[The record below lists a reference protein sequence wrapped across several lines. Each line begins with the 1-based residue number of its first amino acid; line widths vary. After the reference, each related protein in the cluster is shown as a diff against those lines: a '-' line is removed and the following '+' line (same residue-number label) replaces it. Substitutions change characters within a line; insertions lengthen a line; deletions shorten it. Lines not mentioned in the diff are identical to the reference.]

1 MSCLLQKGRPDD
13 RQGRQMSAFF
23 DLSTLEKNR
32 EEAQRVKK
40 QLQQAK
46 NIDWRKYK
54 EEKKLMKL
62 KRSWLY
68 SSDD

>member
-1 MSCLLQKGRPDD
+1 
-13 RQGRQMSAFF
+13 MSAFF

-54 EEKKLMKL
+54 EEKKQMKL